1 MCVHIVSYRC
11 RCHSNADYMQLWSCF
26 FSYSCVCEILAQV
39 VKWARKWNDQL
50 LGLGGK
56 RSKSHDAELRFGDLA
71 DLFGRV
77 GFLVTFTVVFSSS
90 GYRVDTSLFTIKMV
104 VQLVHDSRLPSRR
117 RISGSAEFLPPPKI
131 RRKNYGRCKRRR
143 ICKSGEPPQKLR
155 LTFGWVYHFTEP
167 KTVYFAYWLQAINLG
182 FQNVSTQR

>member
-1 MCVHIVSYRC
+1 MPFQRRLHAALI
-11 RCHSNADYMQLWSCF
+11 MF

-50 LGLGGK
+50 LGLGDK

-77 GFLVTFTVVFSSS
+77 GFLVTFNVVFSSS

-131 RRKNYGRCKRRR
+131 RRKNCSHRRAAA
-143 ICKSGEPPQKLR
+143 KLW
-155 LTFGWVYHFTEP
+155 LTFGWVYHFTKP
-167 KTVYFAYWLQAINLG
+167 KT
-182 FQNVSTQR
+182 